1 MSMWKEQIRVRM
13 ISDLFDKQR
22 EMNKEDLS
30 LMFAKNNSLYDNYYE
45 VIIFNNHRYRLHP
58 RVKSW
63 AAAVCIH
70 PELEKRMNE
79 IIKERDSIQ
88 EDIRTIEA
96 WFRLLCS
103 KCLTHSKMHQYL
115 PESLKEFSGLTV
127 IGKEIHAKE
136 YVDVN
141 INLRDTP
148 IVLEIVARRRLTN
161 ILLG

>member
-1 MSMWKEQIRVRM
+1 MSAWKEQIRVRM
-13 ISDLFDKQR
+13 ISDLFDKQSR
-22 EMNKEDLS
+22 MNKDDL
-30 LMFAKNNSLYDNYYE
+30 A
-45 VIIFNNHRYRLHP
+45 IIFAENNILYNSYYQIIIFDNLRYRLHP

-63 AAAVCIH
+63 AAGIEIH
-70 PELEKRMNE
+70 PELEKRMRE
-79 IIKERDSIQ
+79 VIKERDSIY

-103 KCLTHSKMHQYL
+103 KCSKHSRMHQYL
-115 PESLKEFSGLTV
+115 PESLREYSGLTTINETEKV
-127 IGKEIHAKE
+127 E
-136 YVDVN
+136 VD